1 MTSASITSARRS
13 AVGGN
18 ISGSEATT
26 TTVAVPPFGTTRRRA
41 RREMDV
47 RAQEA
52 AQLEALRA
60 ATEPPQPEVEAS
72 SRATV
77 RGHYGFLHRPLS
89 MAYWHPL
96 WLELRRYEFHWQL
109 DSPCG
114 NVYRF
119 ILIERTVDGES
130 QKCVVRG
137 DRRKINPIVDFF
149 DALMYM
155 IMEGAPVR
163 EVRFVD
169 EAGCQMTLRFTCKPS
184 LGQYHE
190 DVSEEDK
197 IGWTMEE
204 RNARLDVA
212 QTVKLG
218 HAIDIELVDGLSK
231 KTTLLVKGLALQTL
245 SYLLMTSIPSFLN
258 RHDLGVKNL
267 DFLPKDQLTMI
278 RFTFCFFRREMRM
291 TPLDIGELNELLP
304 E

>member
-1 MTSASITSARRS
+1 MT
-13 AVGGN
+13 
-18 ISGSEATT
+18 
-26 TTVAVPPFGTTRRRA
+26 
-41 RREMDV
+41 
-47 RAQEA
+47 
-52 AQLEALRA
+52 
-60 ATEPPQPEVEAS
+60 
-72 SRATV
+72 
-77 RGHYGFLHRPLS
+77 
-89 MAYWHPL
+89 YWHHFL
-96 WLELRRYEFHWQL
+96 LELRRYEFHWQL

-119 ILIERTVDGES
+119 ILIERTVDAES